1 MKHLFGVAMRA
12 LKIDHIGVA
21 VKSAE
26 EASKIFKDV
35 LNLEIEEEVLEDRK
49 LKVAMVKIG
58 DSRVELLED
67 MDENGAISKF
77 IEKRGEGLHHM
88 ALEVDDVYKSVE
100 KLKEEGYRI
109 LSDPAPGAG
118 GTIVAFVHPKD
129 VHGILLEL
137 VERRK
142 DDE

>member
-1 MKHLFGVAMRA
+1 MKA

-26 EASKIFKDV
+26 EASKIFKSV
-35 LNLEIEEEVLEDRK
+35 LGLQTEEEILEDRK
-49 LKVAMVKIG
+49 LKVVMVKIG
-58 DSRVELLED
+58 ESRVELLED
-67 MDENGAISKF
+67 LDENGTISKF

-100 KLKEEGYRI
+100 KLKAEGYRI

-129 VHGILLEL
+129 VHGVLLEL

-142 DDE
+142 NDE